1 MNDVVID
8 ADTKGK
14 YERELLSDDKGSP
27 DKSEKDVRRTQ
38 METEIRMIRDLMN
51 DDAFVL
57 NQVEINDHKPRFMA
71 SASHSS
77 TESSQDDF

>member
-57 NQVEINDHKPRFMA
+57 NQVEVNDHKPRFMA

>member
-57 NQVEINDHKPRFMA
+57 NQVEVNDHKPRFMA
-71 SASHSS
+71 SASQSS